1 MSLLPAGWPFYAF
14 TDVLGVVLT
23 ALIMYW
29 LTTRRHPLLRKIGLK
44 DGFYSN
50 NYLMKAGGEIF
61 RLDFNGNDA
70 MDGIKNMMS
79 GIFGKPN
86 VKELIRE
93 RIRTEVVENVVDS
106 ALDNEVMKIKIKEMV
121 SEVFKEEMEEIM
133 REKPKEQKNE

>member
-1 MSLLPAGWPFYAF
+1 MK
-14 TDVLGVVLT
+14 
-23 ALIMYW
+23 
-29 LTTRRHPLLRKIGLK
+29 KIGLK

-93 RIRTEVVENVVDS
+93 RIRTEVVENVVES

-121 SEVFKEEMEEIM
+121 SEVFKEELESILED
-133 REKPKEQKNE
+133 KKTEQKNNAN

>member
-1 MSLLPAGWPFYAF
+1 MNLLPAGWPFYAF
-14 TDVLGVVLT
+14 TDVLGVIFT
-23 ALIMYW
+23 ALLMYW
-29 LTTRRHPLLRKIGLK
+29 LTTHRHPFLKKIGLK

-70 MDGIKNMMS
+70 MDGVRNMMS

-93 RIRTEVVENVVDS
+93 RIRTEVVEHVVES

-121 SEVFKEEMEEIM
+121 AEVFKEEIENMIN
-133 REKPKEQKNE
+133 EKAKETKTN